1 MTESVIKFV
10 KGIFAYDCSGHDYH
24 HTMRVYRLATQIA
37 EQENANMLIVQLAA
51 LLHDVDD
58 VKLSPETH
66 EAKKNAVGFMKNNGV
81 DDKVI
86 ASVCKIIDEVSF
98 AGTDSVVP
106 STLEGK
112 CVQDADRLDAIGA
125 IGIARTFAYGGSKGR
140 RIHDPDIK
148 PMTNMNKADYNQN
161 HNSTSINHFYEK
173 LLLLKDMMNTETAK
187 KMAMHRQA
195 VMEDFLEEFMAEWD
209 GEK

>member
-1 MTESVIKFV
+1 MVHENGGQNES
-10 KGIFAYDCSGHDYH
+10 
-24 HTMRVYRLATQIA
+24 MRVYRLAIQIA
-37 EQENANMLIVQLAA
+37 EQENADMLIVQLAA

-66 EAKKNAVGFMKNNGV
+66 ETKKNAVRFMKNSGV
-81 DDKVI
+81 DDKVT

-98 AGTDSVVP
+98 AGIDSVVP
-106 STLEGK
+106 STIEGK
-112 CVQDADRLDAIGA
+112 CVQDADRLDAMGA

-173 LLLLKDMMNTETAK
+173 LLLLKDMMNTGTAK

-195 VMEDFLEEFMAEWD
+195 VMEDFLEEFMAEWE

>member
-1 MTESVIKFV
+1 MVYES
-10 KGIFAYDCSGHDYH
+10 GGQNES
-24 HTMRVYRLATQIA
+24 MRVYRLAIEIA
-37 EQENANMLIVQLAA
+37 AQENAEMLIVQLAA

-98 AGTDSVVP
+98 AGIDSVVP
-106 STLEGK
+106 STIEGK
-112 CVQDADRLDAIGA
+112 CVQDADRLDAMGS

-187 KMAMHRQA
+187 KTAMHRQA
-195 VMEDFLEEFMAEWD
+195 VMEDFLEEFMAEWK

>member
-1 MTESVIKFV
+1 MVHENGGQNES
-10 KGIFAYDCSGHDYH
+10 
-24 HTMRVYRLATQIA
+24 MRVYRLAIQIA
-37 EQENANMLIVQLAA
+37 EQENADMLIVQLAA

-58 VKLSPETH
+58 VKLSLETH
-66 EAKKNAVGFMKNNGV
+66 ETKRNAVRFMKNSGV

-98 AGTDSVVP
+98 AGIDSVVP
-106 STLEGK
+106 STIEGK
-112 CVQDADRLDAIGA
+112 CVQDADRLDAMGA

-148 PMTNMNKADYNQN
+148 HMTNMNKADYNQN

-173 LLLLKDMMNTETAK
+173 LLLLKDMMNTGTAK

-195 VMEDFLEEFMAEWD
+195 VMEDFLEEFMAEWE

>member
-1 MTESVIKFV
+1 MVYES
-10 KGIFAYDCSGHDYH
+10 GGQNES
-24 HTMRVYRLATQIA
+24 MRVYRLAIEIA
-37 EQENANMLIVQLAA
+37 EQENTEMLIVQLAA

-66 EAKKNAVGFMKNNGV
+66 DTKKNAVRFMKNSGV

-98 AGTDSVVP
+98 VGTDSVVP

-187 KMAMHRQA
+187 KMAEHRQA
-195 VMEDFLEEFMAEWD
+195 VMEDFLEEFMAEWE

>member
-1 MTESVIKFV
+1 
-10 KGIFAYDCSGHDYH
+10 
-24 HTMRVYRLATQIA
+24 MRVYRLAIEIA
-37 EQENANMLIVQLAA
+37 EQENVEMLIVQLAA

-66 EAKKNAVGFMKNNGV
+66 EAKKNAVGFMKNNVV

-148 PMTNMNKADYNQN
+148 PMTNTNKADYNQN
-161 HNSTSINHFYEK
+161 HNSTSINHFYENSCC
-173 LLLLKDMMNTETAK
+173 LKI
-187 KMAMHRQA
+187 
-195 VMEDFLEEFMAEWD
+195 
-209 GEK
+209 